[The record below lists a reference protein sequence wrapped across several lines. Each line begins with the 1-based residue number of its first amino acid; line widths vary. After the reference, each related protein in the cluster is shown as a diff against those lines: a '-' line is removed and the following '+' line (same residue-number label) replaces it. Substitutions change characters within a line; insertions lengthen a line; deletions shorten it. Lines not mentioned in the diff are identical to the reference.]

1 MRRFWT
7 GLRYGNGLTRLYV
20 IGIPVCILTGIG
32 FVIASFC
39 INNMWFFLLGVACVI
54 AGIALILNYNIEES
68 DVEPLTDEEETA
80 NETGVV
86 ADSREMPEPNTEKQ
100 SEEKRQ
106 EEKQQSKKKRR
117 QQTKKQKKQ
126 KEKEVE
132 IEVEKEAE
140 DEEPIKKEDSLLQYD
155 EKKIKQVF
163 YKYKIRKDYKCIII
177 DAWKKKGIY
186 QQPAYIWRQRSQIHI
201 LVLGDKTQDLTIPM
215 NRLTILKYH
224 KGVICQAKKEYMQ
237 FRKESPVKTVFSA
250 YLPTYRQGV
259 KDGHPVIY
267 KNLFELGDGI
277 LLTNTSVRA
286 ILELLQPEF
295 QVDDGVTRDVRYNGF
310 LKEIYKQSILL
321 QNQVI
326 GVKDYQEA
334 VNENLQKLAVSEAS
348 EREYEST
355 LQALYQNK
363 MITQEYIEYY
373 RQYRE
378 QGRQEKGERR

>member
-1 MRRFWT
+1 M
-7 GLRYGNGLTRLYV
+7 
-20 IGIPVCILTGIG
+20 
-32 FVIASFC
+32 
-39 INNMWFFLLGVACVI
+39 
-54 AGIALILNYNIEES
+54 ILNYNIEES
-68 DVEPLTDEEETA
+68 DVEPQTDEEETA

-86 ADSREMPEPNTEKQ
+86 ADSRGMPETNTEKQ

-106 EEKQQSKKKRR
+106 EERQQDKKKHR

-177 DAWKKKGIY
+177 DAWEKKRIY

-237 FRKESPVKTVFSA
+237 FRKESLVKTVFSA

-334 VNENLQKLAVSEAS
+334 VNENLQKLAASEAS